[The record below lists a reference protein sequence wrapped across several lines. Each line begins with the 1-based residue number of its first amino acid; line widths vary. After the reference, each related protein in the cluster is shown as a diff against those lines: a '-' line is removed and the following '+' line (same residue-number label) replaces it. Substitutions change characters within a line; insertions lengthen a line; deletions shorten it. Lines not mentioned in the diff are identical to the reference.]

1 MPIKIFCFHLLV
13 LFWFFLPFSL
23 SAHELEGTQMP
34 YITLNNSKQMPVLGL
49 GTWTFDDN
57 LAAESVYTALK
68 NGYRLIDTARYY
80 GNEKGVGIGVRKAVN
95 DGICKRE
102 DVFVTTKI
110 APFSFENFDALI
122 LEANEKL
129 GLGYIDLMLIHQQG
143 VSDKELYRAIERAV
157 HKGIVKTLGIS
168 NFYTLTDYERI
179 TKGAEILPAVI
190 QNENHLY
197 YQNTALQQALQKD
210 GVVIESYY
218 PLGGREHKEELLQN
232 KIVTALAK
240 KYQKSAAQIIL
251 RWHVQSGYIA
261 IPGASNPDYIAEN
274 INIFDFRLTDDE
286 MKQLADL
293 NTGKRY
299 ENW

>member
-1 MPIKIFCFHLLV
+1 
-13 LFWFFLPFSL
+13 
-23 SAHELEGTQMP
+23 MP
-34 YITLNNSKQMPVLGL
+34 YVTLNNSKQMPVLGL
-49 GTWTFDDN
+49 GTWTFDDD
-57 LAAESVYTALK
+57 LAARSVYTALK

-80 GNEKGVGIGVRKAVN
+80 GNETGVGIGVRKAI
-95 DGICKRE
+95 DEGICKRE
-102 DVFVTTKI
+102 DVFITTKI
-110 APFSFENFDALI
+110 TPFSFENYDALI
-122 LEANEKL
+122 SEADKKL

-143 VSDKELYRAIERAV
+143 QGDKELYRAIERAV
-157 HKGIVKTLGIS
+157 QKGIVKTLGIS

-179 TKGAEILPAVI
+179 TKEADILPAVI

-210 GVVIESYY
+210 GVIIESYY
-218 PLGGREHKEELLQN
+218 PLGGREHNKALLQN
-232 KIVTALAK
+232 EVVERLAK

-251 RWHVQSGYIA
+251 RWHIQAGYIA